1 MKIFRLDPFYDYIK
15 LLKLGLP
22 VGLNQALLTIVSI
35 IIAANISK
43 FNENVLAIQ
52 RLGVQYEGFSWGIMY
67 GLSSGVSTYVAQNY
81 GAKQFKRINEVYK
94 ISLNIS
100 IVFGLIV
107 TVIFM
112 VFAKSLFSFFFK
124 DPYLINEGI
133 VYMRIIGATQV
144 FQCIEIIVQGVLSGM
159 GKIKEQTIVSSV
171 GTVARVPLIYTFAP
185 IFGLHAIW
193 YVISF
198 SMFAKGV
205 VQFIWYKIIWNNELK
220 GEI

>member
-1 MKIFRLDPFYDYIK
+1 MDLIRK
-15 LLKLGLP
+15 
-22 VGLNQALLTIVSI
+22 NSLTIVSI

-52 RLGVQYEGFSWGIMY
+52 RLGVQYEGFSWGILD

-112 VFAKSLFSFFFK
+112 W
-124 DPYLINEGI
+124 YLLKFI
-133 VYMRIIGATQV
+133 
-144 FQCIEIIVQGVLSGM
+144 
-159 GKIKEQTIVSSV
+159 
-171 GTVARVPLIYTFAP
+171 LIF
-185 IFGLHAIW
+185 L
-193 YVISF
+193 
-198 SMFAKGV
+198 
-205 VQFIWYKIIWNNELK
+205 
-220 GEI
+220 